1 MRRTPHPTLPL
12 EAGGLRK
19 ETPSP
24 LDGEGWAGRAA
35 PRVCLAIIASPH
47 GVKGWVRVKSFTA
60 EPDGLARYAPLEDEE
75 GRRVALEVVGAAKGV
90 LLARIAG
97 VGDRDAAERLKGMRL
112 YLPRAALPQPDDD
125 EYYHADLLGLA
136 AELGDGTPLGKV
148 RAVHDYGAGDTI
160 EIERPSGA
168 PLVVPFTRA
177 VVPVV
182 DLAQGRIVVAPPPG
196 LLAPAQTDEVEG
208 R

>member
-1 MRRTPHPTLPL
+1 MRRAPHPTLAL
-12 EAGGLRK
+12 KRGGLQK

-24 LDGEGWAGRAA
+24 LEGEGWGGGAA
-35 PRVCLAIIASPH
+35 PRVCLAIITSPH
-47 GVKGWVRVKSFTA
+47 GVKGMVRVKSFTA
-60 EPDGLARYAPLEDEE
+60 EPDALTRYGPLEDES
-75 GRRVALEVVGAAKGV
+75 GKRVALEVLGAAKGV
-90 LLARIAG
+90 LLARLAG
-97 VGDRDAAERLKGMRL
+97 VADRDEAERLKGMHL
-112 YLPRAALPQPDDD
+112 YLPRAALPEPGDD

-136 AELGDGTPLGKV
+136 VELGDGTNLGKV
-148 RAVHDYGAGDTI
+148 RAIHDYGAGDTI
-160 EIERPSGA
+160 EIERPAGA

-196 LLAPAQTDEVEG
+196 LLAPAQADEVEE